1 MNDADLGLDMKV
13 GGRSVVNCRPP
24 PRPVRGVQLLLSSSQ
39 LCPCR
44 DVGLGIAHSHFLR
57 EARNQ
62 DSFYVGNEFK
72 IFKNTVQ
79 AKQNMSAG

>member
-1 MNDADLGLDMKV
+1 MKV
-13 GGRSVVNCRPP
+13 GGRSVVSCRPP
-24 PRPVRGVQLLLSSSQ
+24 PRPVHSMQLLLSSSQ
-39 LCPCR
+39 LCPYR

-72 IFKNTVQ
+72 IFKNTAW